1 MKKETTK
8 KTKAELLE
16 IIADLERRVE
26 IQATTINGIGNRNIE
41 KQKIIDK
48 LEEENR
54 LLRENAAPEPEEKPD
69 TKEQMEALE
78 RIIQIRGDVIRAL
91 KDVVAMSCKDHCP
104 HHSMPEACRNCG
116 IKKKMLEIG
125 AL

>member
-16 IIADLERRVE
+16 IIE
-26 IQATTINGIGNRNIE
+26 
-41 KQKIIDK
+41 K

-69 TKEQMEALE
+69 TKEQMEALK

-104 HHSMPEACRNCG
+104 HHAMEEACHKQPN
-116 IKKKMLEIG
+116 IL
-125 AL
+125 